1 TFCSSPS
8 PCCCPPVRNFR
19 YSGAFAPKIGD
30 FEYDRSLIDST
41 LMLYQSETPTDTAFI
56 DLALIIPTFLEKG
69 RGAPGQPRLWQPE
82 KLDERSQRPRGN
94 HVRRL
99 DLLPHRFN
107 SRRMSPCRDIQMSRS
122 GAEERRL
129 FPSTFDEIHSA
140 ARLLCKKAGRHDAG
154 KTATGADI
162 QPVPGIS
169 RQRKKLRAVQN
180 MARPKLVQG
189 RRRCKIDRLGP
200 FAKQLFKG
208 DQTVRCFT

>member
-41 LMLYQSETPTDTAFI
+41 LMLYQIETPTDTAFI

-69 RGAPGQPRLWQPE
+69 LCAPGEPWLCQAE
-82 KLDERSQRPRGN
+82 KIVERSQCPRGN

-99 DLLPHRFN
+99 DFLPHRFN
-107 SRRMSPCRDIQMSRS
+107 TRRMNPCRDIQMSRS
-122 GAEERRL
+122 GAQERRL
-129 FPSTFDEIHSA
+129 FPRTFDEIDSA
-140 ARLLCKKAGRHDAG
+140 AWLLCKEIGRHDAG

-162 QPVPGIS
+162 QPVPDIA
-169 RQRKKLRAVQN
+169 RQRKKLCAVQN
-180 MARPKLVQG
+180 MARPKLVQSG
-189 RRRCKIDRLGP
+189 R
-200 FAKQLFKG
+200 
-208 DQTVRCFT
+208 